1 MRAAE
6 VGSGKGRPVEP
17 AGGDRAATLD
27 SVAARAGV
35 SRATASRV
43 LTGSARVSE
52 RARTA
57 VLEAADALSYVANP
71 AARSLAKRRSDSI
84 AFVVAESEERLFSD
98 PFFAAVLR
106 GVHGVV
112 SKHRLQLVFVVVDS
126 EEDREQLVR
135 FAGRGHIDGAVL
147 LSVHGND
154 PLPARLRENGVHVV
168 LSGRPFEPDDDVL
181 FVDADNRD
189 GARQAADLLLGRG
202 CSRIATISGPLDMPA
217 AQDRLEGFTARLQ
230 GLGGA
235 VGDACVV
242 EGDFT
247 VAGGQ
252 SAMRELLQRCPDVDG
267 VFVAND
273 LMALGAMQALTEAG
287 RDVRRD
293 VAVVGYDDV
302 PVAVAARPPLTTVRQ
317 PLEAMGRTMAELV
330 VAAVDGAHAGQASVV
345 LETQLIRRDSA

>member
-1 MRAAE
+1 M
-6 VGSGKGRPVEP
+6 EP
-17 AGGDRAATLD
+17 ARGDGVATLD

-43 LTGSARVSE
+43 LSGSSRVSE
-52 RARTA
+52 HARTA
-57 VLEAADALSYVANP
+57 VLEAADALSYMANP

-112 SKHRLQLVFVVVDS
+112 AKHRLQLVFVVVDT

-135 FAGRGHIDGAVL
+135 FAGRGHLDGAVL
-147 LSVHGND
+147 LSVHGED
-154 PLPARLRENGVHVV
+154 PLPARLREKGVHVV
-168 LSGRPFEPDDDVL
+168 LSGRPFSPDDDVP

-189 GARQAADLLLGRG
+189 GARQAADLLVARG
-202 CSRIATISGPLDMPA
+202 CRRIATVCGPLDMPA

-230 GLGGA
+230 ELVAPA
-235 VGDACVV
+235 VDGCVV

-247 VAGGQ
+247 VAGGEA
-252 SAMRELLQRCPDVDG
+252 AMRELLQRCPDLDG

-273 LMALGAMQALTEAG
+273 LMALGAMQALSEAG
-287 RDVRRD
+287 RAIPAD

-302 PVAVAARPPLTTVRQ
+302 PVAGATRPPLTTVRQ
-317 PLEAMGRTMAELV
+317 PLEAMGRAMAELLIEV
-330 VAAVDGAHAGQASVV
+330 IDGAHQGPSSVV
-345 LETQLIRRDSA
+345 LETQLVRRDSA

>member
-1 MRAAE
+1 
-6 VGSGKGRPVEP
+6 
-17 AGGDRAATLD
+17 
-27 SVAARAGV
+27 
-35 SRATASRV
+35 V
-43 LTGSARVSE
+43 LTGSTKVSE
-52 RARTA
+52 RARAA
-57 VLEAADALSYVANP
+57 VLAAADALSYVANP

-106 GVHGVV
+106 GVHAVV
-112 SKHRLQLVFVVVDS
+112 SEHRLQLVFVVVDS
-126 EEDREQLVR
+126 DEDREQLVR
-135 FAGRGHIDGAVL
+135 FAGRGHLDGAVL
-147 LSVHGND
+147 LSVHGTD

-189 GARQAADLLLGRG
+189 GARQVADLLVDRG
-202 CSRIATISGPLDMPA
+202 CRRAATICGPLDMPA
-217 AQDRLEGFTARLQ
+217 AQDRLEGFTTRLRQ
-230 GLGGA
+230 LGIA
-235 VGDACVV
+235 AADSCVV

-247 VAGGQ
+247 VAGGEL
-252 SAMRELLQRCPDVDG
+252 AMVELLRRCPDVDG

-287 RDVRRD
+287 RDIPRD

-330 VAAVDGAHAGQASVV
+330 IASIDGAHAGPASVV
-345 LETQLIRRDSA
+345 LETELIRRDSA

>member
-1 MRAAE
+1 M
-6 VGSGKGRPVEP
+6 
-17 AGGDRAATLD
+17 DRAATLD
-27 SVAARAGV
+27 AVAARAGV

-43 LTGSARVSE
+43 LSGSGRVSD

-57 VLEAADALSYVANP
+57 VLDAADALSYVANP

-84 AFVVAESEERLFSD
+84 AFVVAESEEMLFSD

-147 LSVHGND
+147 LSVHGKD
-154 PLPARLRENGVHVV
+154 PLPARLREKGVHVV
-168 LSGRPFEPDDDVL
+168 LSGRPFARDDDVP

-189 GARQAADLLLGRG
+189 GARQAADLLVGRG
-202 CSRIATISGPLDMPA
+202 CRRITTICGPLDMPA

-230 GLGGA
+230 EIGGA
-235 VGDACVV
+235 ARGACVA

-247 VAGGQ
+247 LAGGE
-252 SAMRELLQRCPDVDG
+252 SAMQELLRRCPDLDG

-273 LMALGAMQALTEAG
+273 LMALGAMQALSEAG
-287 RDVRRD
+287 RQVPGD

-302 PVAVAARPPLTTVRQ
+302 PVAVAARPSLTTIRQ
-317 PLEAMGRTMAELV
+317 PLEAMGRAMAEMV
-330 VAAVDGAHAGQASVV
+330 IAAIDGADHPHPASVV
-345 LETQLIRRDSA
+345 LDTELIRRDSA